1 MMRHPTD
8 ADIAQYGSR
17 TLAWLTQEGAEERA
31 QEVEAEEDAESA
43 DPSLE
48 DHFPGLYLTLKN
60 RPAILEDTSGVSYHG
75 RIRPNATECVVS
87 FPGKFASGWDALI
100 EERYEQS
107 VACVFLCRPED
118 GLGKHSI
125 NPEAPPEA
133 SVRCYCPTIYG
144 ERNFKQFGYL
154 DWLPD
159 GCSIDKEKQAREKA
173 KYTNAVVVRANA
185 DEKER
190 LEAERQAEEAWKK
203 SGKTASWGCRW
214 FEVWKEKVHEA
225 VAKGQTLKV
234 VYFPGQLGQGH
245 VAWNELSQPY
255 VDLWDGVG
263 CGGSQKGEIAYLN
276 MMRKKSPGKG
286 WEYDG
291 VDVINY
297 LKKAFKPQT
306 MVLARDGHQW
316 HKGIMKSYPMLAEQQ
331 SMNPRKME
339 WTTLCHV
346 QCLETEKEFY
356 SECLRPAHEPDGI
369 WCLLDT
375 VGKDYFSK
383 ILTENL
389 PEGTELGEDAEFIFP
404 DGTPSLRFRMKVTSV
419 KAMQKLRGK
428 ILSNDF
434 EIAINKELLS
444 KQHGRWQVQVD
455 KTFFCAHYEK
465 KLLRFSKATEHQ
477 KKILKQ
483 MKVHF
488 ASESNVH
495 ISAVAG
501 AGKTF
506 IAVRLV
512 MDTLLNNSDG
522 LILYVAPCK
531 SLCLFFIHWVARRVQ
546 GRSSLRDKFSIQ
558 FVLDRIRV
566 MPSPYKELMRLH
578 VAGNRL
584 EFQSIS
590 HIGVVG
596 QTFLLTVLD
605 EAHDIYRDGVDHAFL
620 KDLQSERSILLS
632 NLSQS
637 SALQESFPDMPI
649 VKLTEVVRNTK
660 RIIAGAAA
668 FFAAALE
675 REGITSL
682 GVDGPPLKTF
692 FFVAQDSEDVMK
704 AYIRHTLYAI
714 RHLLRTYM
722 GLRLHSR
729 LALIVPDNK
738 FLLDFKPRLEAA
750 LEDQPFRSQLR
761 FESFEESLSLLPAD
775 LLPTDQE
782 VLSRDMVDTIVLDKM
797 ENCKGLE
804 HLMVLC
810 IGLDAPIHLEADA
823 MVTRAHIYQALT
835 RAQLH
840 AIVINEY
847 VQKGWLEFLGLVKFT
862 ELEMFEE
869 SRALAET
876 EANAAANTLV
886 ELQHP
891 VPEPE
896 LPATE
901 AQESRTS
908 VKQESAAAT
917 QPESKHEAIPAIQA
931 TQATQATQASRSQP
945 EALLN
950 ASRRSQDASRPSQ
963 DVPRPSQA
971 DVQGGFVPER
981 KVAVMATSVW
991 DTGDNDDRIAERIKE
1006 LLFDPRQ
1013 KQKAGCRVFCDQA
1026 SAGKV
1031 NFAAARSKPFPA
1043 LSHTAQTLS
1052 KFSCNRFTLGI
1063 ESFHT
1068 FPIVLQEFG
1077 LQLLLSYQS
1086 DELAKMTPNLHITS
1100 PL

>member
-1 MMRHPTD
+1 M
-8 ADIAQYGSR
+8 
-17 TLAWLTQEGAEERA
+17 
-31 QEVEAEEDAESA
+31 
-43 DPSLE
+43 
-48 DHFPGLYLTLKN
+48 
-60 RPAILEDTSGVSYHG
+60 EDTSDVSFHG
-75 RIRPNATECVVS
+75 RIRPDATECVVS

-118 GLGKHSI
+118 GLGQHST
-125 NPEAPPEA
+125 NPDAPPGA
-133 SVRCYCPTIYG
+133 SVTCYCPTIYG
-144 ERNFKQFGYL
+144 VRNVKEFGYL
-154 DWLPD
+154 YWLPN
-159 GCSIDKEKQAREKA
+159 GCSSDKEKRAREKA
-173 KYTNAVVVRANA
+173 KFTNAIVVRANA
-185 DEKER
+185 DETER
-190 LEAERQAEEAWKK
+190 LEAERQAEEAWEK
-203 SGKTASWGCRW
+203 SGRTASWGCRW

-234 VYFPGQLGQGH
+234 VYFPGQVGQGH

-255 VDLWDGVG
+255 VDLWDGMG

-297 LKKAFKPQT
+297 LKKVFKPET
-306 MVLARDGHQW
+306 MVLARDGDQW
-316 HKGIMKSYPMLAEQQ
+316 RRGILKSYPMVAELQ
-331 SMNPRKME
+331 SIGTSKMS
-339 WTTLCHV
+339 WTTLCQV
-346 QCLETEKEFY
+346 QCLATKKVFY
-356 SECLRPAHEPDGI
+356 SECLRLAGGPDGI

-375 VGKDYFSK
+375 VGKDCFSK

-404 DGTPSLRFRMKVTSV
+404 DGTASLQFGMKVTNI
-419 KAMQKLRGK
+419 KAMQKLRGT

-434 EIAINKELLS
+434 EVAINKELLS
-444 KQHGRWQVQVD
+444 QQHGSWQVQVD
-455 KTFFCAHYEK
+455 KTFFCAHHEK

-483 MKVHF
+483 MKVLF
-488 ASESNVH
+488 ASETNIH

-512 MDTLLNNSDG
+512 MDMLLNNSNG

-546 GRSSLRDKFSIQ
+546 ERSSLRDKFSIQ
-558 FVLDRIRV
+558 SVLERIRV

-590 HIGVVG
+590 HICVVG
-596 QTFLLTVLD
+596 QKFLLAVLD
-605 EAHDIYRDGVDHAFL
+605 EAHDIYRDGVDHRFL
-620 KDLQSERSILLS
+620 KDLQAERSILLS

-637 SALQESFPDMPI
+637 SAVQQSFPDMPM

-668 FFAAALE
+668 FCAAALE
-675 REGITSL
+675 REGVTSL
-682 GVDGPPLKTF
+682 GADGPPVKTF
-692 FFVAQDSEDVMK
+692 IFLAKDNEDVMN
-704 AYIRHTLYAI
+704 AYIMHTLDAI

-722 GLRLHSR
+722 GLRLHNR

-738 FLLDFKPRLEAA
+738 FLLDFKPRLESA
-750 LEDQPFRSQLR
+750 LEDQTFRSQLR
-761 FESFEESLSLLPAD
+761 FESFEESLSLLPPD
-775 LLPTDQE
+775 LLLTDQE
-782 VLSRDMVDTIVLDKM
+782 VLSRDMVEVDTIVLDKM

-804 HLMVLC
+804 HLMVFC

-847 VQKGWLEFLGLVKFT
+847 VEKGWLEFLGLVKFN
-862 ELEMFEE
+862 ELEIFEE

-876 EANAAANTLV
+876 EANAAANTLL
-886 ELQHP
+886 ELQHQA
-891 VPEPE
+891 PE
-896 LPATE
+896 LPPTE
-901 AQESRTS
+901 AQDSRTS
-908 VKQESAAAT
+908 VKQESAAAM
-917 QPESKHEAIPAIQA
+917 QPEQSQHQATQAIQA
-931 TQATQATQASRSQP
+931 TQESRSQP

-950 ASRRSQDASRPSQ
+950 TS
-963 DVPRPSQA
+963 RPSQA

-991 DTGDNDDRIAERIKE
+991 DTGDNDDRIAELIKE

-1013 KQKAGCRVFCDQA
+1013 KAGCGGLLGSGISRERKLCWSSRALVL
-1026 SAGKV
+1026 SLG
-1031 NFAAARSKPFPA
+1031 NFSYSLTRIWAPA
-1043 LSHTAQTLS
+1043 FVELSI
-1052 KFSCNRFTLGI
+1052 R
-1063 ESFHT
+1063 
-1068 FPIVLQEFG
+1068 
-1077 LQLLLSYQS
+1077 
-1086 DELAKMTPNLHITS
+1086 
-1100 PL
+1100 

>member
-1 MMRHPTD
+1 MLSEPV
-8 ADIAQYGSR
+8 ALWQA
-17 TLAWLTQEGAEERA
+17 
-31 QEVEAEEDAESA
+31 EAEEDAEK
-43 DPSLE
+43 DPSSE
-48 DHFPGLYLTLKN
+48 DHFPGLYLTLEN
-60 RPAILEDTSGVSYHG
+60 RPAILEDTSDVSYHG
-75 RIRPNATECVVS
+75 RIRPDATECVVS

-118 GLGKHSI
+118 GLGQHST
-125 NPEAPPEA
+125 NPDAPPGA
-133 SVRCYCPTIYG
+133 SVTCYCPTIYG
-144 ERNFKQFGYL
+144 ERNFKEFGYL
-154 DWLPD
+154 YWLPN
-159 GCSIDKEKQAREKA
+159 GCSSHREKRAREKA
-173 KYTNAVVVRANA
+173 KFTNTIVVRANA
-185 DEKER
+185 DETER
-190 LEAERQAEEAWKK
+190 LEAERQAEEAWEK
-203 SGKTASWGCRW
+203 SGRTASWGCRW

-234 VYFPGQLGQGH
+234 VYFPGQVGQGH

-263 CGGSQKGEIAYLN
+263 CGGSQKGEIAYLD

-291 VDVINY
+291 VDVISY
-297 LKKAFKPQT
+297 LEKVFKPET
-306 MVLARDGHQW
+306 MVLARDGDQW
-316 HKGIMKSYPMLAEQQ
+316 RRGILKSYPRIEEQQ
-331 SMNPRKME
+331 SMKPNKKE
-339 WTTLCHV
+339 WTTLCQV
-346 QCLETEKEFY
+346 QCLETKKVFD
-356 SECLRPAHEPDGI
+356 SECLRPADGPDGI

-375 VGKDYFSK
+375 VGKDCFSK

-404 DGTPSLRFRMKVTSV
+404 DGTASLQFGMKVTNI
-419 KAMQKLRGK
+419 KAMQKLRGA

-434 EIAINKELLS
+434 EVAINKELLS
-444 KQHGRWQVQVD
+444 LQHGSWQVQVD
-455 KTFFCAHYEK
+455 KTFFCSHYEK
-465 KLLRFSKATEHQ
+465 KLLSFSKATEPQ
-477 KKILKQ
+477 REILKQ
-483 MKVHF
+483 AKVLF
-488 ASESNVH
+488 AAGSNIH

-512 MDTLLNNSDG
+512 IDMLLNNSDG
-522 LILYVAPCK
+522 LILYVAPCE

-546 GRSSLRDKFSIQ
+546 GSLRDKFSIQ
-558 FVLDRIRV
+558 SVLDRIRV

-590 HIGVVG
+590 HIGMVG
-596 QTFLLTVLD
+596 QKFLLAVLD
-605 EAHDIYRDGVDHAFL
+605 EAHDIYRDGVDHTFL
-620 KDLQSERSILLS
+620 KDLQPERSILLS
-632 NLSQS
+632 NASQS
-637 SALQESFPDMPI
+637 SALQQSFPDMPM

-675 REGITSL
+675 REGVTSL
-682 GVDGPPLKTF
+682 GADGPPVKTF
-692 FFVAQDSEDVMK
+692 IFVPRENEDVMN
-704 AYIRHTLYAI
+704 AYIRHTLDAI
-714 RHLLRTYM
+714 RHLLRTYI
-722 GLRLHSR
+722 GLRLHKR

-738 FLLDFKPRLEAA
+738 FLLDFKPRLESA
-750 LEDQPFRSQLR
+750 LEDQSFRSQLR
-761 FESFEESLSLLPAD
+761 FESFEESLSLLPPD
-775 LLPTDQE
+775 LATDQE
-782 VLSRDMVDTIVLDKM
+782 VLSRDMVDTVVLDKM

-847 VQKGWLEFLGLVKFT
+847 VEKGWLEFLGLVKFS

-876 EANAAANTLV
+876 KANAAANTFV

-891 VPEPE
+891 VPE
-896 LPATE
+896 LPPTE
-901 AQESRTS
+901 AQDSTTPS

-917 QPESKHEAIPAIQA
+917 QSEQSKHQAIQAIQA
-931 TQATQATQASRSQP
+931 TQVSRSQP

-950 ASRRSQDASRPSQ
+950 TSRPSQ
-963 DVPRPSQA
+963 EMSRPSQT
-971 DVQGGFVPER
+971 DVQGVFARER

-1006 LLFDPRQ
+1006 LLFDPL
-1013 KQKAGCRVFCDQA
+1013 QKAGCGGFWDQA
-1026 SAGKV
+1026 SARKE
-1031 NFAAARSKPFPA
+1031 NFGDARSEPIPR
-1043 LSHTAQTLS
+1043 LSHIPTVSRLTPLKDSQVLVQ
-1052 KFSCNRFTLGI
+1052 L
-1063 ESFHT
+1063 FHLLVI
-1068 FPIVLQEFG
+1068 FPLAYPEFG

-1086 DELAKMTPNLHITS
+1086 DELAKMTPNL
-1100 PL
+1100 

>member
-17 TLAWLTQEGAEERA
+17 TLARLTQDGAEERA
-31 QEVEAEEDAESA
+31 QEAGSGFTVRLAEVEEDEEPEDPFLEDAEMEEDAKLEDPSLEDA
-43 DPSLE
+43 EVEEDSELEDLFLEDAEMEEDAKPEDPSLE
-48 DHFPGLYLTLKN
+48 DHFSGLYLTLKN
-60 RPAILEDTSGVSYHG
+60 RPAILEDTSDVSYHG
-75 RIRPNATECVVS
+75 RIRSDATE
-87 FPGKFASGWDALI
+87 
-100 EERYEQS
+100 
-107 VACVFLCRPED
+107 PED
-118 GLGKHSI
+118 GLGQHST

-144 ERNFKQFGYL
+144 ERNFKDFGYL
-154 DWLPD
+154 NTLPK
-159 GCSIDKEKQAREKA
+159 GCDNNKKKRAKEKA
-173 KYTNAVVVRANA
+173 KYTNAVVVCANA
-185 DEKER
+185 DEEER
-190 LEAERQAEEAWKK
+190 LEAERQAEEAWEK
-203 SGKTASWGCRW
+203 SGRTASWGCRW

-225 VAKGQTLKV
+225 VAMGQTLKV
-234 VYFPGQLGQGH
+234 VYFPGQVGQGH
-245 VAWNELSQPY
+245 VPWNELSQPC

-263 CGGSQKGEIAYLN
+263 CGGSQKGEIAFLN

-297 LKKAFKPQT
+297 LKKAFKPET

-316 HKGIMKSYPMLAEQQ
+316 RRGIMKSYPMLAEQQ
-331 SMNPRKME
+331 SMKPNKLE
-339 WTTLCHV
+339 WTTLCQV
-346 QCLETEKEFY
+346 QCLETKKVFY
-356 SECLRPAHEPDGI
+356 TECLRPADGPDEI
-369 WCLLDT
+369 RCLLNT
-375 VGKDYFSK
+375 VGKYYFSK

-404 DGTPSLRFRMKVTSV
+404 DGTASLRFGMKVTSI
-419 KAMQKLRGK
+419 KAMQRLRGT

-444 KQHGRWQVQVD
+444 QQHGRWQVQVD

-465 KLLRFSKATEHQ
+465 KLLSFSKATEHQ
-477 KKILKQ
+477 RKLLKQ
-483 MKVHF
+483 AKVLF
-488 ASESNVH
+488 AAGSNIH

-512 MDTLLNNSDG
+512 MDTLLNNSG
-522 LILYVAPCK
+522 GQILYVGPCK

-546 GRSSLRDKFSIQ
+546 GSSSLREKFSIQ
-558 FVLDRIRV
+558 SILDRIQV
-566 MPSPYKELMRLH
+566 MASPYKELMRLH
-578 VAGNRL
+578 VTGNRL

-596 QTFLLTVLD
+596 QKFLLAVLD

-620 KDLQSERSILLS
+620 KDLQPERSLLLS

-637 SALQESFPDMPI
+637 SAVQQSFPDMPML
-649 VKLTEVVRNTK
+649 KLTEVVRNTK

-675 REGITSL
+675 REGVTSV
-682 GVDGPPLKTF
+682 GADGPPVKTF
-692 FFVAQDSEDVMK
+692 IFVAKDNEDVMN
-704 AYIRHTLYAI
+704 AYIRHSLDAI

-782 VLSRDMVDTIVLDKM
+782 VLSRDMVDTIVLDQM

-823 MVTRAHIYQALT
+823 MATRAHIYQALT

-840 AIVINEY
+840 AIVINEH
-847 VQKGWLEFLGLVKFT
+847 VEKGWLEFLGLVKFS

-876 EANAAANTLV
+876 EANAAADTLV

-891 VPEPE
+891 APE
-896 LPATE
+896 LPPTE
-901 AQESRTS
+901 AQDSRTS
-908 VKQESAAAT
+908 VKQESAAAM
-917 QPESKHEAIPAIQA
+917 QPEQSKNEAIPAIQA

-950 ASRRSQDASRPSQ
+950 ASRPSQDASRPSQDASRPSQDASRPSQDASRPSQ
-963 DVPRPSQA
+963 DVSRPSQDASRPSQDVSRPSQA
-971 DVQGGFVPER
+971 DVQGGFVPKR
-981 KVAVMATSVW
+981 KVAVMASSVW
-991 DTGDNDDRIAERIKE
+991 DTGDNDDRISERIKK

-1013 KQKAGCRVFCDQA
+1013 KQKAG
-1026 SAGKV
+1026 
-1031 NFAAARSKPFPA
+1031 
-1043 LSHTAQTLS
+1043 
-1052 KFSCNRFTLGI
+1052 
-1063 ESFHT
+1063 
-1068 FPIVLQEFG
+1068 
-1077 LQLLLSYQS
+1077 
-1086 DELAKMTPNLHITS
+1086 
-1100 PL
+1100 

>member
-1 MMRHPTD
+1 MLSEPVALWQAEVEEDEEPEDPHLED
-8 ADIAQYGSR
+8 
-17 TLAWLTQEGAEERA
+17 AEE
-31 QEVEAEEDAESA
+31 EEDAEPE

-48 DHFPGLYLTLKN
+48 DHFSGLYLTLKN
-60 RPAILEDTSGVSYHG
+60 RPAILEDTSDVSYHG
-75 RIRPNATECVVS
+75 RIRPDATECVVS

-118 GLGKHSI
+118 GLGQHST
-125 NPEAPPEA
+125 NPEAPPGA
-133 SVRCYCPTIYG
+133 SVTCYCPTIYG
-144 ERNFKQFGYL
+144 ERNFKEFGYL
-154 DWLPD
+154 YWLPK
-159 GCSIDKEKQAREKA
+159 GCSSDKEKRAREKA
-173 KYTNAVVVRANA
+173 KYTNAVVVLANA

-190 LEAERQAEEAWKK
+190 LEAERQAEEAWEQ
-203 SGKTASWGCRW
+203 SGRTASWGCRW
-214 FEVWKEKVHEA
+214 FEVWKEKVREA

-234 VYFPGQLGQGH
+234 VYFPGQVGQGH

-263 CGGSQKGEIAYLN
+263 CGGSQKGEIAFLN
-276 MMRKKSPGKG
+276 MMREKSPGKG

-297 LKKAFKPQT
+297 LKKVFKPQT
-306 MVLARDGHQW
+306 MVLARDGDQW
-316 HKGIMKSYPMLAEQQ
+316 RRGIMISYPMLAEQQ
-331 SMNPRKME
+331 SMKPNRMD
-339 WTTLCHV
+339 WRTLCQV
-346 QCLETEKEFY
+346 QCLETKKFFY
-356 SECLRPAHEPDGI
+356 TECLRPADGPDGI
-369 WCLLDT
+369 WSLLDT

-404 DGTPSLRFRMKVTSV
+404 DGTASLRFGMKVTSI

-434 EIAINKELLS
+434 EIAVNKELLS
-444 KQHGRWQVQVD
+444 QQHSRWQVQVD

-477 KKILKQ
+477 KKIPKQ
-483 MKVHF
+483 MKVLF
-488 ASESNVH
+488 ASESNIH

-501 AGKTF
+501 SGKTF

-512 MDTLLNNSDG
+512 MDTLLNNPDG

-531 SLCLFFIHWVARRVQ
+531 SLSLFFIHWVARRVQ

-558 FVLDRIRV
+558 SVLDRIRV
-566 MPSPYKELMRLH
+566 MASPYKELLRLH

-584 EFQSIS
+584 DFQSIS
-590 HIGVVG
+590 HSGVFG
-596 QTFLLTVLD
+596 QKFLLTVLD

-620 KDLQSERSILLS
+620 KNLQSERSILLS

-637 SALQESFPDMPI
+637 SAVQQTFPDMPM

-675 REGITSL
+675 REGVTSL
-682 GVDGPPLKTF
+682 GADGPPLKTF
-692 FFVAQDSEDVMK
+692 IFVAQDNEDVMN
-704 AYIRHTLYAI
+704 AYIRHTLDAI

-738 FLLDFKPRLEAA
+738 FLLDFKPRLEVA
-750 LEDQPFRSQLR
+750 LEHQPFRSQLR

-775 LLPTDQE
+775 LLPTDHE
-782 VLSRDMVDTIVLDKM
+782 VLSRDMVDAIVLDKM

-810 IGLDAPIHLEADA
+810 IGLDAPIHLETDA
-823 MVTRAHIYQALT
+823 MATRAHIYQALT

-847 VQKGWLEFLGLVKFT
+847 VPKGWLEFLGLVKFS

-876 EANAAANTLV
+876 KANAAADTLV

-891 VPEPE
+891 APEPE
-896 LPATE
+896 LPPTE

-908 VKQESAAAT
+908 VKQESAAAM

-931 TQATQATQASRSQP
+931 TQATQASQASRSQP
-945 EALLN
+945 EAF
-950 ASRRSQDASRPSQ
+950 ASRPSQ
-963 DVPRPSQA
+963 DVSRPSQA
-971 DVQGGFVPER
+971 DVQGGFLPER

-991 DTGDNDDRIAERIKE
+991 DTGDNDDRIAEYIKE

-1013 KQKAGCRVFCDQA
+1013 KQKAGCGVFW
-1026 SAGKV
+1026 GK
-1031 NFAAARSKPFPA
+1031 KA
-1043 LSHTAQTLS
+1043 LLMPEANLCPHHLTPLKHSNTL
-1052 KFSCNRFTLGI
+1052 K
-1063 ESFHT
+1063 
-1068 FPIVLQEFG
+1068 VLVHLFYR
-1077 LQLLLSYQS
+1077 LVILPK
-1086 DELAKMTPNLHITS
+1086 A
-1100 PL
+1100 

>member
-1 MMRHPTD
+1 M
-8 ADIAQYGSR
+8 
-17 TLAWLTQEGAEERA
+17 
-31 QEVEAEEDAESA
+31 EEDAEA
-43 DPSLE
+43 EDPSLE
-48 DHFPGLYLTLKN
+48 DAEVEEDAETEDPSLEDPFPGLYLTLKN
-60 RPAILEDTSGVSYHG
+60 RPAILEDTSDVSFHG
-75 RIRPNATECVVS
+75 RIRPDATECVVS

-118 GLGKHSI
+118 GLGQHST
-125 NPEAPPEA
+125 NPEAPPGA
-133 SVRCYCPTIYG
+133 SVTCYCPTIYG

-154 DWLPD
+154 CWLPN
-159 GCSIDKEKQAREKA
+159 GCSSDKEKRVREKA
-173 KYTNAVVVRANA
+173 KHTNTVVVSANA
-185 DEKER
+185 DEKEM
-190 LEAERQAEEAWKK
+190 LEAERQAKEAWEK
-203 SGKTASWGCRW
+203 SGRTASWGCRW

-234 VYFPGQLGQGH
+234 VYFPGQVGQGH

-263 CGGSQKGEIAYLN
+263 CGGSQKGEIAFLN

-297 LKKAFKPQT
+297 LKTVFKPET
-306 MVLARDGHQW
+306 MVLARDGDQW
-316 HKGIMKSYPMLAEQQ
+316 RRGILKSYPMLAEHQ
-331 SMNPRKME
+331 SMKPNRME
-339 WTTLCHV
+339 CHV
-346 QCLETEKEFY
+346 QCLETKKEFY
-356 SECLRPAHEPDGI
+356 SECFRPADGPDGI
-369 WCLLDT
+369 WCLLKT

-389 PEGTELGEDAEFIFP
+389 PEDTELGEDAEFIFP
-404 DGTPSLRFRMKVTSV
+404 DGTASLQFGMKVTNIE
-419 KAMQKLRGK
+419 AMQKLRGT

-434 EIAINKELLS
+434 EIAINKKLLS
-444 KQHGRWQVQVD
+444 QQHGRWQVQVD

-483 MKVHF
+483 MKALF
-488 ASESNVH
+488 ATESNIH

-512 MDTLLNNSDG
+512 MDMLLNNPDG
-522 LILYVAPCK
+522 LILYVAPCE

-558 FVLDRIRV
+558 SVLDRIRV
-566 MPSPYKELMRLH
+566 MASPYKELMRLH

-584 EFQSIS
+584 DFQSIS
-590 HIGVVG
+590 QIDVVG
-596 QTFLLTVLD
+596 QKFLLTVLD
-605 EAHDIYRDGVDHAFL
+605 EAHDIYHEGVDHAFL
-620 KDLQSERSILLS
+620 KDLKSERSILLS

-637 SALQESFPDMPI
+637 SSLHLSFPDMPM

-660 RIIAGAAA
+660 RIVAGAAA
-668 FFAAALE
+668 FFADALE
-675 REGITSL
+675 REGVTSL
-682 GVDGPPLKTF
+682 GADGPPVKTF
-692 FFVAQDSEDVMK
+692 IFVAKDDEDVMN
-704 AYIRHTLYAI
+704 AYIRHTLDAI
-714 RHLLRTYM
+714 RHLLRTYI
-722 GLRLHSR
+722 GLRFHQR
-729 LALIVPDNK
+729 LALIVPDSK
-738 FLLDFKPRLEAA
+738 FVQNFKPRLESA
-750 LEDQPFRSQLR
+750 LEDQPFRCQLR
-761 FESFEESLSLLPAD
+761 FESFQESLSLLPPD

-782 VLSRDMVDTIVLDKM
+782 VQSRDMVDTIVLDKM
-797 ENCKGLE
+797 EHCKGLE

-823 MVTRAHIYQALT
+823 MVTRAQIYQALT

-847 VQKGWLEFLGLVKFT
+847 VEKGWLEFLGLVKFS
-862 ELEMFEE
+862 ELERFEE

-891 VPEPE
+891 VPE
-896 LPATE
+896 LPPT
-901 AQESRTS
+901 QPQDSRTS
-908 VKQESAAAT
+908 VEQESAAAMQPKQSEHQATHSIRAT
-917 QPESKHEAIPAIQA
+917 QAIQATLAIQA
-931 TQATQATQASRSQP
+931 TQESRSQP
-945 EALLN
+945 EALLDT
-950 ASRRSQDASRPSQ
+950 ARPSQDVSRPSQ
-963 DVPRPSQA
+963 DVSRPSQA
-971 DVQGGFVPER
+971 DVQDGFVPER

-1006 LLFDPRQ
+1006 LLFDPRE
-1013 KQKAGCRVFCDQA
+1013 KAGCGKCRGFWDQA
-1026 SAGKV
+1026 SAGKE
-1031 NFAAARSKPFPA
+1031 NFVDARSKPIFP

-1052 KFSCNRFTLGI
+1052 KFSCVCFI
-1063 ESFHT
+1063 
-1068 FPIVLQEFG
+1068 
-1077 LQLLLSYQS
+1077 
-1086 DELAKMTPNLHITS
+1086 AW
-1100 PL
+1100 

>member
-1 MMRHPTD
+1 MALIQKVCSTSIVQISWLIRVHVNKN
-8 ADIAQYGSR
+8 DIMEVISFCARRTCLPHSR
-17 TLAWLTQEGAEERA
+17 KV
-31 QEVEAEEDAESA
+31 EVEEDAETA

-48 DHFPGLYLTLKN
+48 GHFPGLYLTLKN
-60 RPAILEDTSGVSYHG
+60 RPAILEDTSDVSYHG

-87 FPGKFASGWDALI
+87 FPGRFASGWDALI
-100 EERYEQS
+100 EECYEQS

-118 GLGKHSI
+118 GLGQHST
-125 NPEAPPEA
+125 NPEAPPGA
-133 SVRCYCPTIYG
+133 SVTCYCPTIYG
-144 ERNFKQFGYL
+144 ERNFKEFGYL
-154 DWLPD
+154 YWLPK
-159 GCSIDKEKQAREKA
+159 GCSSDKEKRAREKA
-173 KYTNAVVVRANA
+173 KYTNTVVVGANA
-185 DEKER
+185 DEKEK
-190 LEAERQAEEAWKK
+190 LEAERQAEEAWEK
-203 SGKTASWGCRW
+203 SGRTASWGCRW

-234 VYFPGQLGQGH
+234 VYFPGQVGQGH

-297 LKKAFKPQT
+297 LKKVFKPQT
-306 MVLARDGHQW
+306 QVLALDGHQW
-316 HKGIMKSYPMLAEQQ
+316 RRGIMKSYPMLAEQQ
-331 SMNPRKME
+331 SMKPNRMD
-339 WTTLCHV
+339 WRTLCQV
-346 QCLETEKEFY
+346 QCLETKKVFY
-356 SECLRPAHEPDGI
+356 TECLRPADGPDEI
-369 WCLLDT
+369 RSLLDT

-404 DGTPSLRFRMKVTSV
+404 DGTASLRFDMKVTDI

-444 KQHGRWQVQVD
+444 QQHGSWQVQVD

-465 KLLRFSKATEHQ
+465 KLLRFSKPTKHQ

-483 MKVHF
+483 MKVLF
-488 ASESNVH
+488 ASESNIH

-501 AGKTF
+501 SGKTF
-506 IAVRLV
+506 VAVRLV

-558 FVLDRIRV
+558 SVLDRIRV
-566 MPSPYKELMRLH
+566 MASPYKELMRLH

-590 HIGVVG
+590 HSNVFG
-596 QTFLLTVLD
+596 QKFLLTVLD

-620 KDLQSERSILLS
+620 KELQSERSILLS

-637 SALQESFPDMPI
+637 SALEQSFPDMPM

-668 FFAAALE
+668 FLAAALE
-675 REGITSL
+675 REGVTSL
-682 GVDGPPLKTF
+682 GADGPPLKTF
-692 FFVAQDSEDVMK
+692 IFVAQDSEDVMN
-704 AYIRHTLYAI
+704 AYIRHSLYAI

-750 LEDQPFRSQLR
+750 LEHQPFRSQLR
-761 FESFEESLSLLPAD
+761 FESYEESLSLLPPD
-775 LLPTDQE
+775 LLPTDQEE

-797 ENCKGLE
+797 DNCKGLE

-810 IGLDAPIHLEADA
+810 IGLDAPIHLEANA

-840 AIVINEY
+840 AIVINEH
-847 VQKGWLEFLGLVKFT
+847 VETGWLEFLGLVKFS

-876 EANAAANTLV
+876 EANAAADTLA

-896 LPATE
+896 LPPTE
-901 AQESRTS
+901 AQDSSTS
-908 VKQESAAAT
+908 EKEESAAAT
-917 QPESKHEAIPAIQA
+917 EPEQSKHQA
-931 TQATQATQASRSQP
+931 TQAIQGTQASRSQP
-945 EALLN
+945 EAF
-950 ASRRSQDASRPSQ
+950 ASRPSQ
-963 DVPRPSQA
+963 DVSRPSQA
-971 DVQGGFVPER
+971 DVQGGFLPER

-1013 KQKAGCRVFCDQA
+1013 KQKAGCGVFWDQA
-1026 SAGKV
+1026 
-1031 NFAAARSKPFPA
+1031 
-1043 LSHTAQTLS
+1043 
-1052 KFSCNRFTLGI
+1052 
-1063 ESFHT
+1063 
-1068 FPIVLQEFG
+1068 
-1077 LQLLLSYQS
+1077 
-1086 DELAKMTPNLHITS
+1086 
-1100 PL
+1100 

>member
-1 MMRHPTD
+1 M
-8 ADIAQYGSR
+8 
-17 TLAWLTQEGAEERA
+17 
-31 QEVEAEEDAESA
+31 
-43 DPSLE
+43 
-48 DHFPGLYLTLKN
+48 
-60 RPAILEDTSGVSYHG
+60 EDTSDVSFHG
-75 RIRPNATECVVS
+75 RIRSDATECVVS

-118 GLGKHSI
+118 GLGQHST
-125 NPEAPPEA
+125 NPEAPPGA
-133 SVRCYCPTIYG
+133 SVTCYCPTIYG
-144 ERNFKQFGYL
+144 ERNFREFGYL
-154 DWLPD
+154 DWLPN
-159 GCSIDKEKQAREKA
+159 GCSSEKEKRAREKA
-173 KYTNAVVVRANA
+173 KFTNAIVLRANA

-190 LEAERQAEEAWKK
+190 LEAERQAEEAWEK
-203 SGKTASWGCRW
+203 SGRTASWGCRW

-234 VYFPGQLGQGH
+234 VYFPGQVGQGH

-297 LKKAFKPQT
+297 LKKVFKPET
-306 MVLARDGHQW
+306 MVLARDGDQW
-316 HKGIMKSYPMLAEQQ
+316 RRGILKSYPMLAEQQ
-331 SMNPRKME
+331 SIETSKMS
-339 WTTLCHV
+339 WTTLCQV
-346 QCLETEKEFY
+346 QCLATKKVFY
-356 SECLRPAHEPDGI
+356 SECLRLAGGPDGI

-383 ILTENL
+383 ILSENL
-389 PEGTELGEDAEFIFP
+389 PEGTELGKDAEFIFP
-404 DGTPSLRFRMKVTSV
+404 DGTTSIQFGMKVTNI
-419 KAMQKLRGK
+419 KAMQKLRRN
-428 ILSNDF
+428 ILSNAF
-434 EIAINKELLS
+434 EVAINKELLS
-444 KQHGRWQVQVD
+444 QQRCRWQVQVD
-455 KTFFCAHYEK
+455 KTFFCTRYEK

-483 MKVHF
+483 MKVLF
-488 ASESNVH
+488 ASESNIH

-512 MDTLLNNSDG
+512 MDMLLNNSDG
-522 LILYVAPCK
+522 LILYVAPCE

-546 GRSSLRDKFSIQ
+546 GRSSLRDKFSVQ
-558 FVLDRIRV
+558 SVLDRIRV

-590 HIGVVG
+590 DIGVVG
-596 QTFLLTVLD
+596 QNFLLAVLD
-605 EAHDIYRDGVDHAFL
+605 EAHDIYRDSVDHAFL
-620 KDLQSERSILLS
+620 KDLQAERSILLS

-637 SALQESFPDMPI
+637 KAVQQSFPDMPM

-660 RIIAGAAA
+660 RIMAGAAA

-675 REGITSL
+675 REGVTSL
-682 GVDGPPLKTF
+682 GVDGPPVKTF
-692 FFVAQDSEDVMK
+692 IFVAKDNEDVMN
-704 AYIRHTLYAI
+704 AYIRHTLDAI
-714 RHLLRTYM
+714 RHLLRTYI
-722 GLRLHSR
+722 GLRLHKR

-738 FLLDFKPRLEAA
+738 FLLDFKPRLESA

-761 FESFEESLSLLPAD
+761 FESFEESLSLLPPD
-775 LLPTDQE
+775 LATDQE
-782 VLSRDMVDTIVLDKM
+782 VLSRDMVDTVVLDKM

-847 VQKGWLEFLGLVKFT
+847 VEKGWLEFLGLVKFS

-876 EANAAANTLV
+876 KANAAANTFV

-891 VPEPE
+891 APE
-896 LPATE
+896 LPPTE
-901 AQESRTS
+901 VQDSTTPS
-908 VKQESAAAT
+908 VKQESVAAT
-917 QPESKHEAIPAIQA
+917 QSEQSKHQAIQAIQA
-931 TQATQATQASRSQP
+931 TQVRRSQP

-950 ASRRSQDASRPSQ
+950 TSRPSQ
-963 DVPRPSQA
+963 V
-971 DVQGGFVPER
+971 DVQGVFARER

-991 DTGDNDDRIAERIKE
+991 DTGDNDDRIAELIKE

-1013 KQKAGCRVFCDQA
+1013 KAGCGGFWDQA
-1026 SAGKV
+1026 SARKE
-1031 NFAAARSKPFPA
+1031 NFGDARSEPIIPRV
-1043 LSHTAQTLS
+1043 SHTAQTLS
-1052 KFSCNRFTLGI
+1052 KFSCNCYI
-1063 ESFHT
+1063 
-1068 FPIVLQEFG
+1068 
-1077 LQLLLSYQS
+1077 
-1086 DELAKMTPNLHITS
+1086 AW
-1100 PL
+1100 